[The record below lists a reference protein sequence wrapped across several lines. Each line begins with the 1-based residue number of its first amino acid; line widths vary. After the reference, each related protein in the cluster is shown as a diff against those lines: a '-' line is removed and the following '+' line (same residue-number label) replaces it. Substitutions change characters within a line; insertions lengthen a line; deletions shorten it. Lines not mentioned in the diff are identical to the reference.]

1 MHSVAG
7 ATGSNSSS
15 KVVATLRADGSV
27 AMESQSLNQQLSNLI
42 NYEIR
47 TESELLLKKGNAPGP
62 TTVVDL
68 GKQLLQCARDSD
80 VAGVKTALAHGA
92 PFASDWLGMSALHF
106 AAMNNQLEICEIL
119 LQGGINMDAKT
130 KVDRTPLHLACYYG
144 HERIVSL
151 LLALKCAVN
160 ARDMLRMTPLHWAVE
175 KRHKSIVRMLLK
187 CQADVTLI
195 SKFGKTPVALAVLTE
210 QADILAELEAARQS
224 QASRKFNEETEVNL
238 NQVKETSEAVNSI
251 MDDPK
256 STRSVEDADM
266 SVEDKMDVLETL
278 RGHTNMLGNSALN
291 MLKTHGIADM
301 MQDNQLGKI
310 FMAFRSSIRRLNV
323 VTLTD
328 DEASKKMLNTA
339 LRNGR
344 QLVLSEGGRMLLHE
358 TNRGTNVKQST
369 NGTNISS
376 NLRKNPIGLQH
387 PSTNHTTAHNLSPQK
402 IRMNV
407 IKQKEAPSP
416 SVPGGVT
423 KNKVRQ
429 IATLS
434 ISTISIIVVA
444 WQNIRIISLTD
455 FKKLCDQP
463 KSLQKIPATLASSGV
478 VRQLADGTKL
488 VNMRQLQTRQ
498 LKLPTV
504 ARPLDNSSLDEQ
516 QHLLNEAINATSAA
530 AAHTTHPAAT
540 STLRGQMGTVQTIQ
554 LRPTPASGGGTGTVG
569 PVNNNGTAHKTPA
582 GGTTTMR
589 ANLRGASDANA
600 GGKSPNVMPL
610 LTSYEIC
617 RQLQEL
623 RRHNEELRR
632 RVELVQKE
640 KEDMHQRLERLEQLL
655 LVRESDA
662 EMDYVDI

>member
-1 MHSVAG
+1 MHSAAG
-7 ATGSNSSS
+7 ATGNS

-27 AMESQSLNQQLSNLI
+27 AMEAQSTINQQLSNLL

-47 TESELLLKKGNAPGP
+47 TENELLLKKGNAPGP

-80 VAGVKTALAHGA
+80 VLGVKTALAHGA

-175 KRHKSIVRMLLK
+175 KRQKSIVRMLLK

-195 SKFGKTPVALAVLTE
+195 SKFGKTPIALAVLTE

-224 QASRKFNEETEVNL
+224 QANRKFNEETE
-238 NQVKETSEAVNSI
+238 KETSDAVNSI

-256 STRSVEDADM
+256 STRSLDDADM
-266 SVEDKMDVLETL
+266 SVEDKMDVLENL

-301 MQDNQLGKI
+301 MQDNQI
-310 FMAFRSSIRRLNV
+310 
-323 VTLTD
+323 D

-369 NGTNISS
+369 NGNINN
-376 NLRKNPIGLQH
+376 NLRKNTIGLH
-387 PSTNHTTAHNLSPQK
+387 PSTNQTAHNLSPQK

-407 IKQKEAPSP
+407 IKQKESPSP
-416 SVPGGVT
+416 SPAGGVT
-423 KNKVRQ
+423 KNK
-429 IATLS
+429 
-434 ISTISIIVVA
+434 
-444 WQNIRIISLTD
+444 NIRIISLTD

-488 VNMRQLQTRQ
+488 VNMRQLQSRQ

-504 ARPLDNSSLDEQ
+504 ARTVDSVNLEEQ
-516 QHLLNEAINATSAA
+516 QQLLSEAMNTTPTLNPAT
-530 AAHTTHPAAT
+530 T
-540 STLRGQMGTVQTIQ
+540 STLRGQVGTVQTIQ
-554 LRPTPASGGGTGTVG
+554 LRPSPTAGNPVG
-569 PVNNNGTAHKTPA
+569 AINNGTANKTPS
-582 GGTTTMR
+582 TSTMR
-589 ANLRGASDANA
+589 TNLRSGSEVNPTK
-600 GGKSPNVMPL
+600 GPNVTPL
-610 LTSYEIC
+610 LTSYEVC

-623 RRHNEELRR
+623 RRHNDELRR
-632 RVELVQKE
+632 RVEVVQKE
-640 KEDMHQRLERLEQLL
+640 KEDMLQRIERLEQLL